1 MTDEE
6 RQRAMDFIVKQ
17 QAKQSVELDKLIE
30 SHRRA
35 EHRLDRDERILKLI
49 ILAGRRERRTRS
61 EADERL
67 TNALAALAESQKHS
81 DSKLDALV
89 DMVRQQQVAHPHQI
103 CGATGLDC
111 ATCHDPHGKI
121 RPETRTDLCLKCHDM
136 KAPTMAWH
144 SSTHSRY
151 GVACADCHDPHPNS
165 FER

>member
-6 RQRAMDFIVKQ
+6 RQRAMDFIVEH
-17 QAKQSVELDKLIE
+17 QAKHSVELDKLIE

-89 DMVRQQQVAHPHQI
+89 DMVRQQQN
-103 CGATGLDC
+103 GRL
-111 ATCHDPHGKI
+111 
-121 RPETRTDLCLKCHDM
+121 
-136 KAPTMAWH
+136 
-144 SSTHSRY
+144 S
-151 GVACADCHDPHPNS
+151 
-165 FER
+165 